1 MPTYCLNFFA
11 GPGSGKSSIAT
22 GVFSL
27 LKHHDVNCEFT
38 GEYAKTLAW
47 DGRLTGKVNSL
58 KIFAEQHHRQFIL
71 DGKVDVIIT
80 DSPLLLS
87 SAYIKPFDELF
98 HAMVARE
105 FKKYDNINYFILR
118 EKAFIQKGRKE
129 NEEEANKLDNDIF
142 SLLEREQIQF
152 KVVDGNYNAVN
163 DIVEEMLD
171 RLGKRQEIFMRDK

>member
-47 DGRLTGKVNSL
+47 DGRLNMKVNSL

-142 SLLEREQIQF
+142 SLLEREQIKF
-152 KVVDGNYNAVN
+152 KVVDGNYNAIN